1 MLSHSPAELVISLH
15 MSLWIYYVKIVK
27 VTLNGLYL
35 FYRLFSMDLRDSH
48 HTKWKDKNVL
58 VTGGASFIG
67 SHLVD
72 KLVSFGAN
80 VTVVDDLSS
89 GNLENLSAV
98 NNRFKFIK
106 KDLEYIKK
114 DEIKE
119 LFRDQ
124 NLVFHMAAVHGGR
137 GYIQT
142 HPADVCSNLS
152 IDHHVFEAAADIGNS
167 MENLVFASTACVYP
181 PEMQNNIGANYKLK
195 EYDSDPRTL
204 GGYMSADIE
213 YGWGKLMSEMQLYAF
228 INQYGLKGC
237 PVRFVT
243 AYGPR
248 ENESHAIIALIYK
261 ALRMMDP
268 FSIWGDGQQERD
280 FTYVED
286 IVDGTI
292 LASERVFNGEPINL
306 GTGQKHKLIDV
317 AKTIFSLVNWK
328 PTKIKF
334 EPSMPVGPLSRALDN
349 TRARE
354 LLGWEP
360 RFSLEQGL
368 RKTVHWY
375 KQTRKNINKE
385 PKDLL
390 LERVLR

>member
-1 MLSHSPAELVISLH
+1 MSPMDFSDDH
-15 MSLWIYYVKIVK
+15 QQKWI
-27 VTLNGLYL
+27 
-35 FYRLFSMDLRDSH
+35 
-48 HTKWKDKNVL
+48 DKNVL

-72 KLVSFGAN
+72 KLISLCAN

-98 NNRFKFIK
+98 KRKFKFIK

-114 DEIKE
+114 NEMREI
-119 LFRDQ
+119 FSDQ
-124 NLVFHMAAVHGGR
+124 NIVFHLAAVHGGR

-152 IDHHVFEAAADIGNS
+152 IDHHVFEAAAESGDS

-181 PEMQNNIGANYKLK
+181 SDMQNKIGTNYQLK
-195 EYDSDPRTL
+195 ENDSDPRIL
-204 GGYMSADIE
+204 ESYMSADIE
-213 YGWGKLMSEMQLYAF
+213 YGWGKLMSEMQLNAF
-228 INQYGLKGC
+228 INQYGMKGC

-261 ALRMMDP
+261 AMRKLDP
-268 FSIWGDGQQERD
+268 YPIWGDGEQERD

-292 LASERVFNGEPINL
+292 LASERVFNGNPINL

-317 AKTIFSLVNWK
+317 AETIFRLVDWK
-328 PTKIKF
+328 PSKIKF

-368 RKTVHWY
+368 RRTVDWY
-375 KQTRKNINKE
+375 KQTRKNINQIA
-385 PKDLL
+385 KDLL
-390 LERVLR
+390 LGRVLS

>member
-1 MLSHSPAELVISLH
+1 
-15 MSLWIYYVKIVK
+15 MS
-27 VTLNGLYL
+27 VTD
-35 FYRLFSMDLRDSH
+35 FSDEH
-48 HTKWKDKNVL
+48 HQKWVGKNVI

-80 VTVVDDLSS
+80 LTVVDDLSS

-98 NNRFKFIK
+98 KTKIKFIK

-114 DEIKE
+114 DEMKE
-119 LFRDQ
+119 IFCDQ
-124 NLVFHMAAVHGGR
+124 NIVFHMAAVHGGR
-137 GYIQT
+137 GYIQN

-152 IDHHVFEAAADIGNS
+152 IDHHVFEAAAESGGS

-181 PEMQNNIGANYKLK
+181 PDMQKTIGGKYKLK
-195 EYDSDPRTL
+195 ESDSDPRL
-204 GGYMSADIE
+204 MDSYMSADIE
-213 YGWGKLMSEMQLYAF
+213 YGWGKLMSEMQLNAF
-228 INQYGLKGC
+228 INQYGIKGC

-261 ALRMMDP
+261 AMQMMNP
-268 FSIWGDGQQERD
+268 YAIWGNGQQERD

-292 LASERVFNGEPINL
+292 LASERVFDGEPINL
-306 GTGQKHKLIDV
+306 GTGEKYKLIDV
-317 AKTIFSLVNWK
+317 AESIFKLLDWR
-328 PTKIKF
+328 PAKIKF
-334 EPSMPVGPLSRALDN
+334 EKSMPVGPLSRALDN

-360 RFSLEQGL
+360 KFSLEQGL
-368 RKTVHWY
+368 AKTIEWY
-375 KQTRKNINKE
+375 RNTHRTMKIT
-385 PKDLL
+385 KDVL
-390 LERVLR
+390 LERVSN